1 MSACHLCPKGSL
13 PSAYSDPQYKPKGK
27 TLEIGKE
34 KAYVVGDPNWGSAV
48 IVCHDVFGP
57 SKGAHAQ
64 LCDALA
70 DGGHYVVMPDFFK
83 GGSIEP
89 FYAEGTGATKG
100 TEWLKEFNWKHCSS
114 VLDAIYAHL
123 KEKGITKTG
132 SIGFC
137 WGSWVV
143 AKMTQNRENCQAG
156 VWAHPS
162 VFVAKDLY
170 EGETEQELTERV
182 KAATLVMP
190 SKQEP
195 DFYRNG
201 ELTALADANGIA
213 WETIDFKEQMHG
225 WVTRGSGWLG
235 QYYEKG
241 TTDVKAIIGVKR
253 AVNAALGFYAK
264 YLPY

>member
-1 MSACHLCPKGSL
+1 MSLAWLFFSL
-13 PSAYSDPQYKPKGK
+13 LLSADS
-27 TLEIGKE
+27 LFFFSLL
-34 KAYVVGDPNWGSAV
+34 V
-48 IVCHDVFGP
+48 
-57 SKGAHAQ
+57 
-64 LCDALA
+64 LA
-70 DGGHYVVMPDFFK
+70 GRD
-83 GGSIEP
+83 S
-89 FYAEGTGATKG
+89 
-100 TEWLKEFNWKHCSS
+100 
-114 VLDAIYAHL
+114 

-201 ELTALADANGIA
+201 GESISFLSL
-213 WETIDFKEQMHG
+213 
-225 WVTRGSGWLG
+225 RS
-235 QYYEKG
+235 
-241 TTDVKAIIGVKR
+241 
-253 AVNAALGFYAK
+253 
-264 YLPY
+264 